1 MEICK
6 ESSSFERFQALI
18 DDSKDLEVYVYKAPL
33 SYFTYLHDE
42 HQNLEQ
48 LTTSV
53 KTNVHDL
60 FVLLR
65 EGIVFPQLADI
76 FHTHFDEDERED
88 KGRYQAL
95 VQLLNVLQFQLGRI
109 DKWQKAVEYVN
120 LRSSGLADLGDS
132 LPITSL
138 FTSSD
143 FTKHYFSELL
153 TGGYHP
159 TFFDKSSG
167 TANSLFTGKRRL
179 FGNYL
184 YLNTIA
190 EYLLV
195 IQLTL
200 GSYGDKVT
208 RDMMDKPKKEAVWRE
223 LANVMFSSCA
233 EAIHIMTG
241 IPQSRALTLLKQRA
255 NIEKHFRQT
264 QFWMTPDY
272 SKLDEDAIEMEQY
285 SLYSGEPEYE
295 FTDKLVSGVGLSVDG
310 VHQDLGGYNRESP
323 LRELE
328 KLLYATV
335 TLIEGTMQLDKEF
348 FKQLQQVEKIF
359 SGEIKT
365 DANSCFEAVAK
376 LLDLARP
383 GCHFQKRLVL
393 SYYEEA
399 KLKYPSLPTDSYDSR
414 FQAVAKTN
422 AAITIQRFWR
432 EEHKNL
438 SEKSDIESEKP
449 ESENPPDKRLR

>member
-1 MEICK
+1 MEEEYQMADYLLKHQRRLDLQSELPQPLGQYSVKKSEIL
-6 ESSSFERFQALI
+6 EISRLSPNSERFRDLI
-18 DDSKDLEVYVYKAPL
+18 DDAKDLEVYVYKAPL

-76 FHTHFDEDERED
+76 FHTHIGEDERED
-88 KGRYQAL
+88 KGRYQSL

-109 DKWQKAVEYVN
+109 DKWQKAVEFVN
-120 LRSSGLADLGDS
+120 LRGSGLADLGDS

-208 RDMMDKPKKEAVWRE
+208 RDMMDKPKKKLYGENW
-223 LANVMFSSCA
+223 
-233 EAIHIMTG
+233 
-241 IPQSRALTLLKQRA
+241 
-255 NIEKHFRQT
+255 QT
-264 QFWMTPDY
+264 
-272 SKLDEDAIEMEQY
+272 
-285 SLYSGEPEYE
+285 
-295 FTDKLVSGVGLSVDG
+295 
-310 VHQDLGGYNRESP
+310 
-323 LRELE
+323 
-328 KLLYATV
+328 
-335 TLIEGTMQLDKEF
+335 
-348 FKQLQQVEKIF
+348 
-359 SGEIKT
+359 
-365 DANSCFEAVAK
+365 SCFQVVLK
-376 LLDLARP
+376 L
-383 GCHFQKRLVL
+383 FI
-393 SYYEEA
+393 S
-399 KLKYPSLPTDSYDSR
+399 
-414 FQAVAKTN
+414 
-422 AAITIQRFWR
+422 
-432 EEHKNL
+432 
-438 SEKSDIESEKP
+438 
-449 ESENPPDKRLR
+449 